1 MSLAG
6 EFGRAKK
13 FLESVES
20 SGEKGASSRTKKAK
34 LWDKPRALEMA
45 AKHPGFFERDNA
57 QHAPSLA
64 LQVVLIEP
72 P

>member
-1 MSLAG
+1 LLAR
-6 EFGRAKK
+6 FGRAKK
-13 FLESVES
+13 LFESEES
-20 SGEKGASSRTKKAK
+20 SGEKGASSRTKKVK

-45 AKHPGFFERDNA
+45 AKHLGLFERDNA

-64 LQVVLIEP
+64 LQVVLIGP